1 MHASHGKLDRY
12 DVLLAVCVRVQR
24 AVVKL
29 KKVKKDGRYFCSFI
43 FPNQQKVREKY
54 SSFCMH
60 LWLQTCEE
68 LSD

>member
-29 KKVKKDGRYFCSFI
+29 KKV
-43 FPNQQKVREKY
+43 
-54 SSFCMH
+54 
-60 LWLQTCEE
+60 
-68 LSD
+68 